1 MSSQD
6 FPTYGRGDNPDE
18 SSEDEHYAKPAPYGG
33 HTFASDTYAQPGTHQ
48 PGPGQPGQPGYPG
61 QAVPGESAGTQ
72 YGAPPPG
79 SPQHGAPPSPY
90 GPPDPHG
97 AAPGPHGATPG
108 QYGVAPGQ
116 YGGAP
121 GQYDQ
126 PPGPYGD
133 PAGHTYNQ
141 PPAYRPGHPYGAP
154 AHPQQ
159 HELPTY
165 GREGHQAP
173 RDPRA
178 ARVVLLATI
187 ITAVYGL
194 LVISVQRVSLREISQ
209 APGSPLNHP
218 LRTDVIDTIGQLLV
232 VLVGMA
238 ALGMWL
244 RDVLSRRKLG
254 RQPDPIEL
262 GGLGLVAISLIPLL
276 IWLLMILST
285 GMGSI
290 DDSLYRLPTAYAWG
304 GTGLLILA
312 VGFYLGYRELKPAV
326 RNPVVQQAPDR
337 PPWE

>member
-18 SSEDEHYAKPAPYGG
+18 SREDEHYAKPAPYGG
-33 HTFASDTYAQPGTHQ
+33 HTYAADTYAQPGTYQ
-48 PGPGQPGQPGYPG
+48 PGQPGQPGQGQPAQSQPG
-61 QAVPGESAGTQ
+61 SGE
-72 YGAPPPG
+72 PLPPG
-79 SPQHGAPPSPY
+79 TPQHGAPPSQY
-90 GPPDPHG
+90 ADP
-97 AAPGPHGATPG
+97 AN
-108 QYGVAPGQ
+108 
-116 YGGAP
+116 
-121 GQYDQ
+121 
-126 PPGPYGD
+126 PYGD
-133 PAGHTYNQ
+133 PAGHAYNQ
-141 PPAYRPGHPYGAP
+141 PPAYRPGTPYGPP

-165 GREGHQAP
+165 GREGEPAP

-187 ITAVYGL
+187 IAAVYGL

-218 LRTDVIDTIGQLLV
+218 LRTDVIDTIGQLLIL
-232 VLVGMA
+232 LVGLA

-244 RDVLSRRKLG
+244 RDVMSRRKVG

-262 GGLGLVAISLIPLL
+262 GGLGLVAVSLVPLL
-276 IWLLMILST
+276 IWLVMILTT

-290 DDSLYRLPTAYAWG
+290 DDSLHRLPTAYAWG

-312 VGFYLGYRELKPAV
+312 VGFALGYRELKPAV